1 MAQISR
7 GKMAMRT
14 KDPIEEVLQALLLA
28 RCVLEDAYDVADWK
42 YKKDLLYLMRGID
55 DLSEL
60 VKEMEGAA

>member
-1 MAQISR
+1 
-7 GKMAMRT
+7 MRT

-60 VKEMEGAA
+60 VKERCKDVKD

>member
-1 MAQISR
+1 
-7 GKMAMRT
+7 MRT